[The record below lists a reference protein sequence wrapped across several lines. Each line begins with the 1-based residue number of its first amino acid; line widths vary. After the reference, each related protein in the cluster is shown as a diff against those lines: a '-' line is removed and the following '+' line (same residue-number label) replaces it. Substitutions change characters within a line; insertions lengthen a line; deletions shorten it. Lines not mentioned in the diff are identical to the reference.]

1 MIIYDHDDEV
11 VCADVRAADN
21 LLASMDIQGTVLIR
35 SLNDPETVLHTITS
49 IPKEV
54 EDFARI
60 LFNNQRPVSDGA
72 LIAVI
77 NGQIMLMDLSG
88 RQSDAD
94 TVKEEMKLLKVDNS
108 AVIDNKFLYKLLC
121 LQFRGLLAN
130 RWDYNIIF

>member
-1 MIIYDHDDEV
+1 M
-11 VCADVRAADN
+11 
-21 LLASMDIQGTVLIR
+21 
-35 SLNDPETVLHTITS
+35 
-49 IPKEV
+49 
-54 EDFARI
+54 
-60 LFNNQRPVSDGA
+60 FNNQRPVSDGA

-94 TVKEEMKLLKVDNS
+94 TVKEEMKLLQVDNS

-130 RWDYNIIF
+130 R

>member
-11 VCADVRAADN
+11 VCADVRAADS
-21 LLASMDIQGTVLIR
+21 LLASMDIQGTVLVR
-35 SLNDPETVLHTITS
+35 SLQDPETILHTITS

-94 TVKEEMKLLKVDNS
+94 TVKEEMKLLQVDNS

-121 LQFRGLLAN
+121 LRFRGLLAN
-130 RWDYNIIF
+130 R